1 MGDRNMDVNG
11 KIGVVTGAGS
21 GIGRETALLF
31 SKNGMALAL
40 ADVDESALK
49 ATVDS
54 ILDGGG
60 QAIGV
65 VTDVS
70 KLESIKNL
78 AEVTLATYGS
88 VNLLHSNAGI
98 VTAGSIENLTI
109 NDWSWTLST
118 NLWSNVYGIKVFL
131 PLIKETNEGHI
142 ILTSSSEGLQ
152 ASGGTAAYNVAKF
165 GIVGLA
171 ETLSME
177 LLPFPNLNASVLCP
191 GPVLTNIVECERHR
205 PGELLNDGKVELGL
219 QDNEASQNLLAGA
232 MGPHLVAEMVLEAV
246 INNKFWIVTHEETR
260 MGFLNVARCLVDDG
274 SLAPPTYDFSNDM

>member
-21 GIGRETALLF
+21 GIGRETALLL

-78 AEVTLATYGS
+78 AEVTLALLVEAARASLRETPRGS
-88 VNLLHSNAGI
+88 CRVASALGALSVQPRRCDRARVRAAGR
-98 VTAGSIENLTI
+98 A
-109 NDWSWTLST
+109 
-118 NLWSNVYGIKVFL
+118 
-131 PLIKETNEGHI
+131 
-142 ILTSSSEGLQ
+142 SSG
-152 ASGGTAAYNVAKF
+152 AR
-165 GIVGLA
+165 
-171 ETLSME
+171 
-177 LLPFPNLNASVLCP
+177 P
-191 GPVLTNIVECERHR
+191 GP
-205 PGELLNDGKVELGL
+205 
-219 QDNEASQNLLAGA
+219 LLAR
-232 MGPHLVAEMVLEAV
+232 P
-246 INNKFWIVTHEETR
+246 
-260 MGFLNVARCLVDDG
+260 
-274 SLAPPTYDFSNDM
+274 